1 MHKRL
6 WVILAVIASAV
17 VLAVVLGTLFS
28 IGGIDVNT
36 TNDITLSAEQKSE
49 IIGISQIKKGK
60 NIFSV
65 DEGIAISNIE
75 LSQPTLKVISIE
87 RKFPNKVVIY
97 VTGRTAVF
105 SCKMQDGR
113 YAILDRELKVIAFA
127 DSENTSL
134 TRLGGLEEETFE
146 LGQVFNYKNGVL
158 AKMIKG
164 AERCSFINQ
173 RFCAFFPKVDVSED
187 SINLTT
193 NSGVVMQLPIS
204 SNIDESVIGC
214 YNYYLKKTSEVGK
227 NSGIIRL
234 QPKGWKWEPID

>member
-36 TNDITLSAEQKSE
+36 TNDITLSAEQKSD
-49 IIGISQIKKGK
+49 IIGLSEIKKGK

-75 LSQPTLKVISIE
+75 INQPTLKVISIE

-97 VTGRTAVF
+97 VTSRTAVF
-105 SCKMQDGR
+105 SCKMKDGR
-113 YAILDRELKVIAFA
+113 YAILDRELKVIAFS
-127 DSENTSL
+127 DSENYSL
-134 TRLGGLEEETFE
+134 TRLSGLEEENLE
-146 LGQVFNYKNGVL
+146 LGQVFNYKNGLL

-173 RFCAFFPKVDVSED
+173 RFSTFFTQIDVKED
-187 SINLTT
+187 VINLTT
-193 NSGVVMQLPIS
+193 NSGVIMQLPIAA
-204 SNIDESVIGC
+204 NIDESVIGC
-214 YNYYLKKTSEVGK
+214 YNFYLNKTSEVGRT
-227 NSGIIRL
+227 SGIIRL
-234 QPKGWKWEPID
+234 KTKGWMWEPIE

>member
-49 IIGISQIKKGK
+49 IIELSQIKKGK

-65 DEGIAISNIE
+65 DEGIAIENIE
-75 LSQPTLKVISIE
+75 LNQPALKVISIE

-97 VTGRTAVF
+97 VTDRAPLF
-105 SCKMQDGR
+105 SCKMSDGR
-113 YAILDRELKVIAFA
+113 FAILDREFKVI
-127 DSENTSL
+127 SIENTEFDSL
-134 TRLGGLEEETFE
+134 TKLSGLDDESLQ
-146 LGQVFNYKNGVL
+146 LGQVLDYKNGVL
-158 AKMIKG
+158 EKMIKG

-173 RFCAFFPKVDVSED
+173 RFSTFFTKVEVKDDVID
-187 SINLTT
+187 LTT
-193 NSGVVMQLPIS
+193 NTGVIMELPIS

-214 YNYYLKKTSEVGK
+214 YNFYLSKTSEVGR

-234 QPKGWKWEPID
+234 KQKGWLWEPLD